1 MRLMVSKDGYTVTGD
16 KALKHFGVGFAS
28 LNKELTNWIILLENK
43 DSIIQILQKKEITQ
57 PIISLFHDRIYVI
70 VEESLQEEFHYIMDI
85 DDYQDLI
92 NQIIA
97 EKKVSFGLLNIEK
110 NAVEHVF
117 VFDII
122 I

>member
-16 KALKHFGVGFAS
+16 KALKHFGVGVAS

-57 PIISLFHDRIYVI
+57 PRISLFHDRIYVI
-70 VEESLQEEFHYIMDI
+70 VEESIQEEFHYIMDI

-110 NAVEHVF
+110 NAVEDVF
-117 VFDII
+117 VFDIFI
-122 I
+122 